1 MPKKPIE
8 HFKDICAIPHG
19 SYNEKELSD
28 YIVKFAKDLN
38 LDVRQDEKFNVVVKK
53 PGTPGYENAPVVMLQ
68 GHIDMVC
75 EKNEGTEHDFL
86 KDGIKVIIEG
96 DIMRADK
103 TTLGADNGTAVAMM
117 MSILES
123 KDIPHP
129 PIEAVFTSL
138 EEVGLLGAAAMSTDD
153 LKSSILINLDGG
165 TESEFCASCAG
176 GIRADLTLPI
186 TRNAVSGIE
195 YYELKIAGLKGGHSG
210 MNIHEERG
218 NSNILLCRSI
228 NSLLAKLDVYVSQI
242 TGGDKDNA
250 IPRESSAA
258 IAVKPES
265 VQKLKDAVDALDKTY
280 KTEYRVSDPDVSI
293 TLNKIGEGKDVFCK
307 QSAEKV
313 VSAVLALPCGVIA
326 KSMDIEGLTETS
338 NNVGVLRT
346 NDDHVKVACFMRSA
360 SSSRRDFAFD
370 MVKAV
375 SILAGGTVE
384 ILSSHAPWEFDPNS
398 KIRKLAIETY
408 EELFGPA
415 KMSATHGGLECGVFI
430 DKMGD
435 SLDSIAFGPSM
446 FDVHTPEERLSI
458 SSFERTWELLQAMLK
473 KIN

>member
-28 YIVKFAKDLN
+28 YIVKFAKGLDLE
-38 LDVRQDEKFNVVVKK
+38 VRQDEKFNVVIKK
-53 PGTPGYENAPVVMLQ
+53 PGTKGYENAPVVMLQ

-86 KDGIKVIIEG
+86 KDGIKVIVEG

-103 TTLGADNGTAVAMM
+103 TTLGADNGVAVAMM
-117 MSILES
+117 MSVLES

-138 EEVGLLGAAAMSTDD
+138 EEVGLLGAAFMNTDD
-153 LKSSILINLDGG
+153 LKSSILINLDSGV
-165 TESEFCASCAG
+165 ESEFCASCAG

-186 TRNAVSGIE
+186 NRENISGLE
-195 YYELKIAGLKGGHSG
+195 YYELKISGLRGGHSG

-218 NSNILLCRSI
+218 NSNLLLCRSI
-228 NSLLAKLDVYVSQI
+228 NSLFKKMDIYVNKLL
-242 TGGDKDNA
+242 GGDKDNA
-250 IPRESSAA
+250 IPRESTAIIAINPSDAA
-258 IAVKPES
+258 
-265 VQKLKDAVDALDKTY
+265 KLKDAVELLDKTY
-280 KTEYRVSDPDVSI
+280 KTEYRVSDPGVSI
-293 TLNKIGEGKDVFCK
+293 CVNKISDAGAVFDK
-307 QSAEKV
+307 QSASKV
-313 VSAVLALPCGVIA
+313 VSAVLSLPCGVIA

-338 NNVGVLRT
+338 NNIGVLKSEE
-346 NDDHVKVACFMRSA
+346 NQVKIVTFMRSA
-360 SSSRRDFAFD
+360 SASRRDFAFD

-375 SILAGGTVE
+375 CDLYGGTAE
-384 ILSSHAPWEFDPNS
+384 ILSSHAPWEFDPDS

-408 EELFGPA
+408 EQLFGSA

-430 DKMGD
+430 DKMGN
-435 SLDSIAFGPSM
+435 LDSVAFGPSM
-446 FDVHTPEERLSI
+446 FDVHTPNEYLSI
-458 SSFERTWELLQAMLK
+458 SSFERTWELLKAILK
-473 KIN
+473 KLN